1 MSEKIV
7 KGRDWAF
14 IVYPESAPKNWREIL
29 DETHMRWVESP
40 LHDKDFNPDGTFK
53 KPHWHVMLSADGPI
67 TLKAVEKIIE
77 PLNVPAPQKVGSGR
91 GMIRYF
97 IHLDNPEKYQYSRD
111 EIVAH
116 GGADVERSY
125 LNYDLVNRTENYKRD
140 IEQFINDNKSSS
152 RAVRKDAVLINE
164 WIITSDNQFF
174 KDKDDK
180 EIKDFFE
187 QSKDYFAEK
196 FGDENI
202 RYAQVHLDETTPHM
216 HLGIVPFNAEKKLS
230 AKTVFNRQAL
240 QAVQDELPKY
250 LNERGFELERGEKG
264 SERKNLT
271 VPEYKKAKDELK
283 EMTTTLEQRKSEVL
297 ALSNDKTPTI
307 NKESLDLKDETK
319 TVKVPS
325 GETIGIGKLRHEFTK
340 NEERKT
346 GNVIIPESK
355 LNALIQGYEDLYKS
369 NEQLKKYA
377 ETDLPKRIDYVKG
390 KYKEVVRD
398 YNDLA
403 DRFNNNLEKID
414 SLEKENKSLKNEI
427 KGIYRGFNQFMEN
440 TLGATVRQAEK
451 LMNNLVSEIKEFVKG
466 GEFEKIHRN
475 ETRTRDR
482 DELSR

>member
-1 MSEKIV
+1 MSFV
-7 KGRDWAF
+7 VAR
-14 IVYPESAPKNWREIL
+14 
-29 DETHMRWVESP
+29 M
-40 LHDKDFNPDGTFK
+40 
-53 KPHWHVMLSADGPI
+53 
-67 TLKAVEKIIE
+67 
-77 PLNVPAPQKVGSGR
+77 QKVKSGNLVGVGNHNQR
-91 GMIRYF
+91 NT
-97 IHLDNPEKYQYSRD
+97 DNHSNKD
-111 EIVAH
+111 I
-116 GGADVERSY
+116 DVERSH

-174 KDKDDK
+174 KDKDSK
-180 EIKDFFE
+180 EIKDYFE
-187 QSKDYFAEK
+187 VAKSYFSEK

-216 HLGIVPFNAEKKLS
+216 HLGIVPFNDEHKLS

-283 EMTTTLEQRKSEVL
+283 ELTTTLEQRKSEVL

-307 NKESLDLKDETK
+307 KKESLDLKDETK

-346 GNVIIPESK
+346 GNVIIPEDK

-369 NEQLKKYA
+369 NEKLKKYA
-377 ETDLPKRIDYVKG
+377 ETDLPKRMDYVKE

-403 DRFNNNLEKID
+403 DRYNNNLEKID

-427 KGIYRGFNQFMEN
+427 KGIYKGFKEFFKDSKQ
-440 TLGATVRQAEK
+440 VSAEQVK
-451 LMNNLVSEIKEFVKG
+451 TLVSGVVDKVKEFVKG

>member
-1 MSEKIV
+1 MSFVVARMQKMKAGNLVGI
-7 KGRDWAF
+7 GNHNQRLIDNH
-14 IVYPESAPKNWREIL
+14 SN
-29 DETHMRWVESP
+29 
-40 LHDKDFNPDGTFK
+40 KDIDT
-53 KPHWHVMLSADGPI
+53 
-67 TLKAVEKIIE
+67 
-77 PLNVPAPQKVGSGR
+77 
-91 GMIRYF
+91 
-97 IHLDNPEKYQYSRD
+97 
-111 EIVAH
+111 
-116 GGADVERSY
+116 ERSY
-125 LNYDLVNRTENYKRD
+125 LNYDLVNRTDNYKTD
-140 IEQFINDNKSSS
+140 IQQFINENKLSS

-180 EIKDFFE
+180 EIKDFFDTAK
-187 QSKDYFAEK
+187 SYFTDK
-196 FGDENI
+196 FGDNNI

-283 EMTTTLEQRKSEVL
+283 EMNTTLEQRKSEVL
-297 ALSNDKTPTI
+297 ALSKGKTATI
-307 NKESLDLKDETK
+307 KKESLDLKDETK

-325 GETIGIGKLRHEFTK
+325 GETIGIGKLRHEFMK

-346 GNVIIPESK
+346 GNIIIPESK
-355 LNALIQGYEDLYKS
+355 LNALIKSYEELYRA
-369 NEQLKKYA
+369 NEQLKEYA
-377 ETDLPKRIDYVKG
+377 ETDLPKEITRVKE
-390 KYKEVVRD
+390 KYRELAKD
-398 YNDLA
+398 YNKLV
-403 DRFNNNLEKID
+403 RKSNQNIETLEK
-414 SLEKENKSLKNEI
+414 LEKENKSLKNEI
-427 KGIYRGFNQFMEN
+427 KGIYKGFKEYFKDSKQVTTEQVK
-440 TLGATVRQAEK
+440 T
-451 LMNNLVSEIKEFVKG
+451 LVSGVVDKVKEFVKG

>member
-1 MSEKIV
+1 MAEVGFFCFFFYEKKKGLKRFYGFGRHCRQPRRVHTYMNIKYSVYTLHGSCTEVRSVYMSFVVARMQKMKSGNLV
-7 KGRDWAF
+7 GVGNHNQRNTDNH
-14 IVYPESAPKNWREIL
+14 SN
-29 DETHMRWVESP
+29 
-40 LHDKDFNPDGTFK
+40 KD
-53 KPHWHVMLSADGPI
+53 I
-67 TLKAVEKIIE
+67 
-77 PLNVPAPQKVGSGR
+77 
-91 GMIRYF
+91 
-97 IHLDNPEKYQYSRD
+97 
-111 EIVAH
+111 
-116 GGADVERSY
+116 DVERSY

-240 QAVQDELPKY
+240 QAVQDELPKC

-297 ALSNDKTPTI
+297 ALSNDKTATI
-307 NKESLDLKDETK
+307 KKESLDLKDETK

-325 GETIGIGKLRHEFTK
+325 GETIGIGKLRHEFMK

-346 GNVIIPESK
+346 GNVIISKDK
-355 LNALIQGYEDLYKS
+355 LNALIQGYEDLYSS
-369 NEQLKKYA
+369 NERLKKYA
-377 ETDLPKRIDYVKG
+377 ETDLPKEITKVKG
-390 KYKEVVRD
+390 KYSELVKE
-398 YNDLA
+398 YNDLV
-403 DRFNNNLEKID
+403 RKSNRNIETLEE
-414 SLEKENKSLKNEI
+414 LEKENKSLKNEI
-427 KGIYRGFNQFMEN
+427 KDIYKGFKAYFKDSKQVTTEQVK
-440 TLGATVRQAEK
+440 TLVGGVVDK
-451 LMNNLVSEIKEFVKG
+451 VKEFVKG

>member
-1 MSEKIV
+1 MSFV
-7 KGRDWAF
+7 VAR
-14 IVYPESAPKNWREIL
+14 
-29 DETHMRWVESP
+29 M
-40 LHDKDFNPDGTFK
+40 
-53 KPHWHVMLSADGPI
+53 
-67 TLKAVEKIIE
+67 
-77 PLNVPAPQKVGSGR
+77 QKVKSGNLVGVGNHNQR
-91 GMIRYF
+91 NT
-97 IHLDNPEKYQYSRD
+97 DNHSNKD
-111 EIVAH
+111 I
-116 GGADVERSY
+116 DVERSH

-164 WIITSDNQFF
+164 WIITSDNPFF

-180 EIKDFFE
+180 EIKDFFDTAK
-187 QSKDYFAEK
+187 SYFADK
-196 FGDENI
+196 FGDNNI

-216 HLGIVPFNAEKKLS
+216 HLGIVPFNDEHKLS

-283 EMTTTLEQRKSEVL
+283 EITTTLEQRKSEVL
-297 ALSNDKTPTI
+297 ALSNDKAPTI
-307 NKESLDLKDETK
+307 KKESLDLKDETK

-325 GETIGIGKLRHEFTK
+325 GETIGIGKLRHEFMK

-355 LNALIQGYEDLYKS
+355 LNAVIKSYEELYKA
-369 NEQLKKYA
+369 NEKLKNYA
-377 ETDLPKRIDYVKG
+377 ETDLPKEITRVKE
-390 KYKEVVRD
+390 KYRELAKD
-398 YNDLA
+398 YNRLV
-403 DRFNNNLEKID
+403 RKSNQNIETLEE
-414 SLEKENKSLKNEI
+414 LEKENKSLKNEI
-427 KGIYRGFNQFMEN
+427 KGIYKGFNQFMEN
-440 TLGATVRQAEK
+440 TLGATVGQAKK
-451 LMNNLVSEIKEFVKG
+451 LMNNLMSEVKEFVKG

-475 ETRTRDR
+475 ETKTRDR

>member
-1 MSEKIV
+1 MGYTLHGSCPEVRSVYMSFV
-7 KGRDWAF
+7 VAR
-14 IVYPESAPKNWREIL
+14 
-29 DETHMRWVESP
+29 M
-40 LHDKDFNPDGTFK
+40 
-53 KPHWHVMLSADGPI
+53 
-67 TLKAVEKIIE
+67 
-77 PLNVPAPQKVGSGR
+77 QKVKSGNLVGVGNHNQR
-91 GMIRYF
+91 NT
-97 IHLDNPEKYQYSRD
+97 DNHSNKD
-111 EIVAH
+111 I
-116 GGADVERSY
+116 DVERSH

-180 EIKDFFE
+180 EIKDFFDTAK
-187 QSKDYFAEK
+187 SYFADK
-196 FGDENI
+196 FGDNNI

-216 HLGIVPFNAEKKLS
+216 HLGIVPFNDEHKLS

-307 NKESLDLKDETK
+307 KKESLDLKDETK

-325 GETIGIGKLRHEFTK
+325 GETIGIGKLRHEFMK

-355 LNALIQGYEDLYKS
+355 LNAVIKSYEELYKA
-369 NEQLKKYA
+369 NEKLKNYA
-377 ETDLPKRIDYVKG
+377 ETDLPKEITRVKE
-390 KYKEVVRD
+390 KYRELAKD
-398 YNDLA
+398 YNRLV
-403 DRFNNNLEKID
+403 RKSNQNIETLEE
-414 SLEKENKSLKNEI
+414 LEKENKSLKNEI
-427 KGIYRGFNQFMEN
+427 KGIYKGFNQFMEN
-440 TLGATVRQAEK
+440 TLGATVGQAKK
-451 LMNNLVSEIKEFVKG
+451 LMNNLMSEVKEFVKG

-475 ETRTRDR
+475 ETKTRDR

>member
-1 MSEKIV
+1 MGYTLHGSCAEVRSVYMS
-7 KGRDWAF
+7 F
-14 IVYPESAPKNWREIL
+14 
-29 DETHMRWVESP
+29 
-40 LHDKDFNPDGTFK
+40 
-53 KPHWHVMLSADGPI
+53 
-67 TLKAVEKIIE
+67 AV
-77 PLNVPAPQKVGSGR
+77 ARMQKVKSGNLV
-91 GMIRYF
+91 GV
-97 IHLDNPEKYQYSRD
+97 DNHNQRNTDNHSNKD
-111 EIVAH
+111 I
-116 GGADVERSY
+116 DVERSH

-164 WIITSDNQFF
+164 WIITSDNPFF

-180 EIKDFFE
+180 EIKDFFDTAK
-187 QSKDYFAEK
+187 SYFADK
-196 FGDENI
+196 FGDNNI

-216 HLGIVPFNAEKKLS
+216 HLGIVPFNDEHKLS

-283 EMTTTLEQRKSEVL
+283 EITTTLEQRKSEVL
-297 ALSNDKTPTI
+297 ALSNDKAPTI
-307 NKESLDLKDETK
+307 KKESLDLKDETK

-325 GETIGIGKLRHEFTK
+325 GETIGIGKLRHEFMK

-355 LNALIQGYEDLYKS
+355 LNAVIKSYEELYKA
-369 NEQLKKYA
+369 NEKLKNYA
-377 ETDLPKRIDYVKG
+377 ETDLPKEITRVKE
-390 KYKEVVRD
+390 KYRELAKD
-398 YNDLA
+398 YNRLV
-403 DRFNNNLEKID
+403 RKSNQNIETLEE
-414 SLEKENKSLKNEI
+414 LEKENKSLKNEI
-427 KGIYRGFNQFMEN
+427 KGIYKGFNQFMEN
-440 TLGATVRQAEK
+440 TLGATVGQAKK
-451 LMNNLVSEIKEFVKG
+451 LMNNLMSEVKEFVKG

-475 ETRTRDR
+475 ETKTRDR

>member
-1 MSEKIV
+1 MGYTLHGSCAEVRSVYMS
-7 KGRDWAF
+7 F
-14 IVYPESAPKNWREIL
+14 
-29 DETHMRWVESP
+29 
-40 LHDKDFNPDGTFK
+40 
-53 KPHWHVMLSADGPI
+53 
-67 TLKAVEKIIE
+67 AV
-77 PLNVPAPQKVGSGR
+77 ARMQKVKSGNLVGVGNHNQR
-91 GMIRYF
+91 NT
-97 IHLDNPEKYQYSRD
+97 DNHSNKD
-111 EIVAH
+111 I
-116 GGADVERSY
+116 DVERSQ

-164 WIITSDNQFF
+164 WIITSDNPFF

-180 EIKDFFE
+180 EIKDFFDTAK
-187 QSKDYFAEK
+187 SYFADK
-196 FGDENI
+196 FGDNNI

-216 HLGIVPFNAEKKLS
+216 HLGIVPFNDEHKLS

-283 EMTTTLEQRKSEVL
+283 EITTTLEQRKSEVL
-297 ALSNDKTPTI
+297 ALSNDKAPTI
-307 NKESLDLKDETK
+307 KKESLDLKDETK

-325 GETIGIGKLRHEFTK
+325 GETIGIGKLRHEFMK

-355 LNALIQGYEDLYKS
+355 LNAVIKSYKELYKA
-369 NEQLKKYA
+369 NEKLKNYA
-377 ETDLPKRIDYVKG
+377 ETDLPKEITRVKE
-390 KYKEVVRD
+390 KYRELAKD
-398 YNDLA
+398 YNRLV
-403 DRFNNNLEKID
+403 RKSNQNIETLEE
-414 SLEKENKSLKNEI
+414 LEKENKSLKNEI
-427 KGIYRGFNQFMEN
+427 KGIYKGFNQFMEN
-440 TLGATVRQAEK
+440 TLGATVGQAKK
-451 LMNNLVSEIKEFVKG
+451 LMNNLMSEVKEFVKG

-475 ETRTRDR
+475 ETKTRDR

>member
-1 MSEKIV
+1 MSFVVARMQKMKAGNLV
-7 KGRDWAF
+7 GMGNHNQRLTDNH
-14 IVYPESAPKNWREIL
+14 SN
-29 DETHMRWVESP
+29 
-40 LHDKDFNPDGTFK
+40 KDIDT
-53 KPHWHVMLSADGPI
+53 
-67 TLKAVEKIIE
+67 
-77 PLNVPAPQKVGSGR
+77 
-91 GMIRYF
+91 
-97 IHLDNPEKYQYSRD
+97 
-111 EIVAH
+111 
-116 GGADVERSY
+116 ERSY
-125 LNYDLVNRTENYKRD
+125 LNYDLVNRTDNYKTD
-140 IEQFINDNKSSS
+140 IQQFINENKLSS

-180 EIKDFFE
+180 EIKDFFDTAK
-187 QSKDYFAEK
+187 SYFADK
-196 FGDENI
+196 FGDNNI

-283 EMTTTLEQRKSEVL
+283 EMNTTLEQRKSEVL
-297 ALSNDKTPTI
+297 ALSKGKTATI
-307 NKESLDLKDETK
+307 KKESLDLKDETK

-325 GETIGIGKLRHEFTK
+325 GETIGIGKLRHEFMK

-346 GNVIIPESK
+346 GNIIIPESK
-355 LNALIQGYEDLYKS
+355 LNALIKSYEELYRA
-369 NEQLKKYA
+369 NEQLKEYA
-377 ETDLPKRIDYVKG
+377 ETDLPKEITRVKE
-390 KYKEVVRD
+390 KYRELAKD
-398 YNDLA
+398 YNKLV
-403 DRFNNNLEKID
+403 RKSNQNIETLEK
-414 SLEKENKSLKNEI
+414 LEKENKSLKNEI
-427 KGIYRGFNQFMEN
+427 KGIYKGFKGYFKDSKQVTTEQVK
-440 TLGATVRQAEK
+440 T
-451 LMNNLVSEIKEFVKG
+451 LVSGVVDKVKEFVKG

>member
-1 MSEKIV
+1 MGYTLHGSCAEVRSVYMS
-7 KGRDWAF
+7 F
-14 IVYPESAPKNWREIL
+14 
-29 DETHMRWVESP
+29 
-40 LHDKDFNPDGTFK
+40 
-53 KPHWHVMLSADGPI
+53 
-67 TLKAVEKIIE
+67 AV
-77 PLNVPAPQKVGSGR
+77 ARMQKVKSGNLVGVGNHNQR
-91 GMIRYF
+91 NT
-97 IHLDNPEKYQYSRD
+97 DNHSNKD
-111 EIVAH
+111 I
-116 GGADVERSY
+116 DVEQSH

-164 WIITSDNQFF
+164 WIITSDNPFF

-180 EIKDFFE
+180 EIKDFFDTAK
-187 QSKDYFAEK
+187 SYFADK
-196 FGDENI
+196 FGDNNI

-216 HLGIVPFNAEKKLS
+216 HLGIVPFNDEHKLS

-283 EMTTTLEQRKSEVL
+283 EITTTLEQRKSEVL
-297 ALSNDKTPTI
+297 ALSNDKAPTI
-307 NKESLDLKDETK
+307 KKESLDLKDETK

-325 GETIGIGKLRHEFTK
+325 GETIGIGKLRHEFMK

-355 LNALIQGYEDLYKS
+355 LNAVIKSYEELYKA
-369 NEQLKKYA
+369 NEKLKNYA
-377 ETDLPKRIDYVKG
+377 ETDLPKEITRVKE
-390 KYKEVVRD
+390 KYRELAKD
-398 YNDLA
+398 YNRLV
-403 DRFNNNLEKID
+403 RKSNQNIETLEE
-414 SLEKENKSLKNEI
+414 LEKENKSLKNEI
-427 KGIYRGFNQFMEN
+427 KGIYKGFNQFMEN
-440 TLGATVRQAEK
+440 TLGATVGQAKK
-451 LMNNLVSEIKEFVKG
+451 LMNNLMSEVKEFVKG

-475 ETRTRDR
+475 ETKTRDR

>member
-1 MSEKIV
+1 MSFVVARMQKMKAGNLVGI
-7 KGRDWAF
+7 GNHNQRLTDNH
-14 IVYPESAPKNWREIL
+14 SN
-29 DETHMRWVESP
+29 
-40 LHDKDFNPDGTFK
+40 KDIDT
-53 KPHWHVMLSADGPI
+53 
-67 TLKAVEKIIE
+67 
-77 PLNVPAPQKVGSGR
+77 
-91 GMIRYF
+91 
-97 IHLDNPEKYQYSRD
+97 
-111 EIVAH
+111 
-116 GGADVERSY
+116 ERSY
-125 LNYDLVNRTENYKRD
+125 LNYDLVNRTDNYKTD
-140 IEQFINDNKSSS
+140 IQQFINDNKSSS
-152 RAVRKDAVLINE
+152 RAIRKDAVLINE

-216 HLGIVPFNAEKKLS
+216 HLGIVPFNAEKRLS
-230 AKTVFNRQAL
+230 AKTLFNRQAL

-283 EMTTTLEQRKSEVL
+283 EMTTALEQRKSEVL

-307 NKESLDLKDETK
+307 KKESLDLKDETK

-325 GETIGIGKLRHEFTK
+325 GETIGIGKLRHEFMK

-346 GNVIIPESK
+346 GNVIIPEDK

-377 ETDLPKRIDYVKG
+377 ETDLPKRIKYVTE
-390 KYKEVVRD
+390 KYKETVRD
-398 YNDLA
+398 FNDLA
-403 DRFNNNLEKID
+403 DRYNNNLEKID

-427 KGIYRGFNQFMEN
+427 KGIYKGFKAFFKDSKQVTTEQVK
-440 TLGATVRQAEK
+440 TLVGGVVDK
-451 LMNNLVSEIKEFVKG
+451 VKEFVKG

-475 ETRTRDR
+475 ETKTRDR

>member
-1 MSEKIV
+1 MGYTLHGSCTEVRSVYMSFVVARMQKMKAGNLVGI
-7 KGRDWAF
+7 GNHNQRLIDNH
-14 IVYPESAPKNWREIL
+14 SN
-29 DETHMRWVESP
+29 
-40 LHDKDFNPDGTFK
+40 KDIDT
-53 KPHWHVMLSADGPI
+53 
-67 TLKAVEKIIE
+67 
-77 PLNVPAPQKVGSGR
+77 
-91 GMIRYF
+91 
-97 IHLDNPEKYQYSRD
+97 
-111 EIVAH
+111 
-116 GGADVERSY
+116 ERSY
-125 LNYDLVNRTENYKRD
+125 LNYDLVNRTDNYKTD
-140 IEQFINDNKSSS
+140 IQQFINENKLSS

-180 EIKDFFE
+180 EIKDFFDTAK
-187 QSKDYFAEK
+187 SYFADK
-196 FGDENI
+196 FGDNNI

-283 EMTTTLEQRKSEVL
+283 EMNTTLEQRKSEVL
-297 ALSNDKTPTI
+297 ALSKGKTATI
-307 NKESLDLKDETK
+307 KKESLDLKDETK

-325 GETIGIGKLRHEFTK
+325 GETIGIGKLRHEFMK

-346 GNVIIPESK
+346 GNIIIPESK
-355 LNALIQGYEDLYKS
+355 LNALIKSYEELYRA
-369 NEQLKKYA
+369 NEQLKEYA
-377 ETDLPKRIDYVKG
+377 ETDLPKEITRVKE
-390 KYKEVVRD
+390 KYRELAKD
-398 YNDLA
+398 YNKLV
-403 DRFNNNLEKID
+403 RKSNQNIETLEK
-414 SLEKENKSLKNEI
+414 LEKENKSLKNEI
-427 KGIYRGFNQFMEN
+427 KGIYKGFKEYFKDSKQVTTEQVK
-440 TLGATVRQAEK
+440 T
-451 LMNNLVSEIKEFVKG
+451 LVSGVVDKVKEFVKG

>member
-1 MSEKIV
+1 MGYTLHGSCTEVRSVYMSFVVARMQKMKAGNLV
-7 KGRDWAF
+7 GMGNHNQRLTDNH
-14 IVYPESAPKNWREIL
+14 SN
-29 DETHMRWVESP
+29 
-40 LHDKDFNPDGTFK
+40 KDIDT
-53 KPHWHVMLSADGPI
+53 
-67 TLKAVEKIIE
+67 
-77 PLNVPAPQKVGSGR
+77 
-91 GMIRYF
+91 
-97 IHLDNPEKYQYSRD
+97 
-111 EIVAH
+111 
-116 GGADVERSY
+116 ERSY
-125 LNYDLVNRTENYKRD
+125 LNYDLVNRTDNYKTD
-140 IEQFINDNKSSS
+140 IQQFINENKSSS

-180 EIKDFFE
+180 EIKDFFDTAK
-187 QSKDYFAEK
+187 SYFADK
-196 FGDENI
+196 FGDNNI

-216 HLGIVPFNAEKKLS
+216 HLGIVPFNAEHKLT

-240 QAVQDELPKY
+240 QAVQDELPTY
-250 LNERGFELERGEKG
+250 LQERGFELERGEKG

-398 YNDLA
+398 YNDLVSKSN
-403 DRFNNNLEKID
+403 RNIEKIED
-414 SLEKENKSLKNEI
+414 LEKENKSLKNEI
-427 KGIYRGFNQFMEN
+427 KGIYKGFKEYFKSSNQVTTEQVK
-440 TLGATVRQAEK
+440 T
-451 LMNNLVSEIKEFVKG
+451 LVSGVVDKVKEFVKG

>member
-1 MSEKIV
+1 MFYLI
-7 KGRDWAF
+7 
-14 IVYPESAPKNWREIL
+14 
-29 DETHMRWVESP
+29 
-40 LHDKDFNPDGTFK
+40 TF
-53 KPHWHVMLSADGPI
+53 LY
-67 TLKAVEKIIE
+67 L
-77 PLNVPAPQKVGSGR
+77 
-91 GMIRYF
+91 
-97 IHLDNPEKYQYSRD
+97 IHY
-111 EIVAH
+111 I
-116 GGADVERSY
+116 DVERSY
-125 LNYDLVNRTENYKRD
+125 LNYDLVNRTEKYKRD

-230 AKTVFNRQAL
+230 AKTLFNRQAL

-250 LNERGFELERGEKG
+250 LNERGFELERGQKG

-271 VPEYKKAKDELK
+271 VLEYKKAKDELK
-283 EMTTTLEQRKSEVL
+283 EMTATLEQRKSEVL

-307 NKESLDLKDETK
+307 KKESLDLKDETK

-325 GETIGIGKLRHEFTK
+325 GETIGIGKLRHEFMK

-346 GNVIIPESK
+346 GNLIIPEDK

-369 NEQLKKYA
+369 NEQLKKYV
-377 ETDLPKRIDYVKG
+377 ETDLPKRIKYVTE
-390 KYKEVVRD
+390 KYKETVRD
-398 YNDLA
+398 FNDLA
-403 DRFNNNLEKID
+403 DRYNNNLEKID

-427 KGIYRGFNQFMEN
+427 KGIYKGFKAFFKDSKQVTTEQAK
-440 TLGATVRQAEK
+440 TLVGGVVDK
-451 LMNNLVSEIKEFVKG
+451 VKEFVKG

-475 ETRTRDR
+475 ETQTRDR

>member
-1 MSEKIV
+1 MSFVVARMQKMKSGNLVGI
-7 KGRDWAF
+7 GNHNQRLTDNH
-14 IVYPESAPKNWREIL
+14 SN
-29 DETHMRWVESP
+29 
-40 LHDKDFNPDGTFK
+40 KDIDT
-53 KPHWHVMLSADGPI
+53 
-67 TLKAVEKIIE
+67 
-77 PLNVPAPQKVGSGR
+77 
-91 GMIRYF
+91 
-97 IHLDNPEKYQYSRD
+97 
-111 EIVAH
+111 
-116 GGADVERSY
+116 ERSY
-125 LNYDLVNRTENYKRD
+125 LNYDLVNRTDNYKTD
-140 IEQFINDNKSSS
+140 IQQFINENKSSS

-187 QSKDYFAEK
+187 QSKNYFSEK

-216 HLGIVPFNAEKKLS
+216 HLGIVPFNAEKRLS
-230 AKTVFNRQAL
+230 AKTIFNRQAL

-307 NKESLDLKDETK
+307 KKESLDLKDETK

-340 NEERKT
+340 NEEQKT
-346 GNVIIPESK
+346 GNVIIPEDK

-369 NEQLKKYA
+369 NEKLKKYA
-377 ETDLPKRIDYVKG
+377 ETDLPKRIKYVTE

-398 YNDLA
+398 FNDLA
-403 DRFNNNLEKID
+403 DRYNNNLEKID

-427 KGIYRGFNQFMEN
+427 KGIYKGFKTYFKDSKQVTTEQVK
-440 TLGATVRQAEK
+440 T
-451 LMNNLVSEIKEFVKG
+451 LVSDVVDKVREFVKG

-475 ETRTRDR
+475 ETQTRDR

>member
-1 MSEKIV
+1 MCYTLHGSCTEVRSVYMSFV
-7 KGRDWAF
+7 VAR
-14 IVYPESAPKNWREIL
+14 
-29 DETHMRWVESP
+29 M
-40 LHDKDFNPDGTFK
+40 
-53 KPHWHVMLSADGPI
+53 
-67 TLKAVEKIIE
+67 
-77 PLNVPAPQKVGSGR
+77 QKVKSGNLVGVGNHNQR
-91 GMIRYF
+91 NT
-97 IHLDNPEKYQYSRD
+97 DNHSNKD
-111 EIVAH
+111 I
-116 GGADVERSY
+116 DVERSH

-164 WIITSDNQFF
+164 WIITSDNPFF

-180 EIKDFFE
+180 EIKDFFDTAK
-187 QSKDYFAEK
+187 SYFADK
-196 FGDENI
+196 FGDNNI

-216 HLGIVPFNAEKKLS
+216 HLGIVPFNDEHKLS

-283 EMTTTLEQRKSEVL
+283 EITTTLEQRKSEVL
-297 ALSNDKTPTI
+297 ALSNDKAPTI
-307 NKESLDLKDETK
+307 KKESLDLKDETK

-325 GETIGIGKLRHEFTK
+325 GETIGIGKLRHEFMK

-355 LNALIQGYEDLYKS
+355 LNAVIKSYEELYKA
-369 NEQLKKYA
+369 NEKLKNYA
-377 ETDLPKRIDYVKG
+377 ETDLPKEITRVKE
-390 KYKEVVRD
+390 KYRELAKD
-398 YNDLA
+398 YNRLV
-403 DRFNNNLEKID
+403 RKSNQNIETLEE
-414 SLEKENKSLKNEI
+414 LEKENKSLKNEI
-427 KGIYRGFNQFMEN
+427 KGIYKGFNQFMEN
-440 TLGATVRQAEK
+440 TLGATVGQAKK
-451 LMNNLVSEIKEFVKG
+451 LMNNLMSEVKEFVKG

-475 ETRTRDR
+475 ETKTRDR

>member
-1 MSEKIV
+1 MS
-7 KGRDWAF
+7 F
-14 IVYPESAPKNWREIL
+14 
-29 DETHMRWVESP
+29 
-40 LHDKDFNPDGTFK
+40 
-53 KPHWHVMLSADGPI
+53 
-67 TLKAVEKIIE
+67 AV
-77 PLNVPAPQKVGSGR
+77 ARMQKVKSGNLVGVGNHNQR
-91 GMIRYF
+91 NT
-97 IHLDNPEKYQYSRD
+97 DNHSNKD
-111 EIVAH
+111 I
-116 GGADVERSY
+116 DVERSQ

-164 WIITSDNQFF
+164 WIITSDNPFF

-180 EIKDFFE
+180 EIKDFFDTAK
-187 QSKDYFAEK
+187 SYFADK
-196 FGDENI
+196 FGDNNI

-216 HLGIVPFNAEKKLS
+216 HLGIVPFNDEHKLS

-283 EMTTTLEQRKSEVL
+283 EITTTLEQRKSEVL
-297 ALSNDKTPTI
+297 ALSNDKAPTI
-307 NKESLDLKDETK
+307 KKESLDLKDETK

-325 GETIGIGKLRHEFTK
+325 GETIGIGKLRHEFMK

-355 LNALIQGYEDLYKS
+355 LNAVIKSYEELYKA
-369 NEQLKKYA
+369 NEKLKNYA
-377 ETDLPKRIDYVKG
+377 ETDLPKEITRVKE
-390 KYKEVVRD
+390 KYRELAKD
-398 YNDLA
+398 YNMLV
-403 DRFNNNLEKID
+403 RKSNQNIETLEE
-414 SLEKENKSLKNEI
+414 LEKENKSLKNEI
-427 KGIYRGFNQFMEN
+427 KGIYKGFNQFMEN
-440 TLGATVRQAEK
+440 TLGATVGQAKK
-451 LMNNLVSEIKEFVKG
+451 LMNNLMSEVKEFVKG

-475 ETRTRDR
+475 ETKTRDR

>member
-1 MSEKIV
+1 MGYTLHGSCAEVRSVYMS
-7 KGRDWAF
+7 F
-14 IVYPESAPKNWREIL
+14 
-29 DETHMRWVESP
+29 
-40 LHDKDFNPDGTFK
+40 
-53 KPHWHVMLSADGPI
+53 
-67 TLKAVEKIIE
+67 AV
-77 PLNVPAPQKVGSGR
+77 ARMQKVKSGNLVGVGNHNQR
-91 GMIRYF
+91 NT
-97 IHLDNPEKYQYSRD
+97 DNHSNKD
-111 EIVAH
+111 I
-116 GGADVERSY
+116 DVERSQ

-164 WIITSDNQFF
+164 WIITSDNPFF

-180 EIKDFFE
+180 EIKDFFDTAK
-187 QSKDYFAEK
+187 SYFADK
-196 FGDENI
+196 FGDNNI

-216 HLGIVPFNAEKKLS
+216 HLGIVPFNDEHKLS

-283 EMTTTLEQRKSEVL
+283 ELTTTLEQRKSEVL

-307 NKESLDLKDETK
+307 KKESLDLKDETK

-346 GNVIIPESK
+346 GNVIIPEDK

-369 NEQLKKYA
+369 NEKLKKYA
-377 ETDLPKRIDYVKG
+377 ETDLPKRIDYVKE

-398 YNDLA
+398 FNDLA
-403 DRFNNNLEKID
+403 DRYNNNLEKID

-427 KGIYRGFNQFMEN
+427 KGIYKGFKEYFKDSKQVTTEQVK
-440 TLGATVRQAEK
+440 T
-451 LMNNLVSEIKEFVKG
+451 LVSGVLDKVKEFVKG

-475 ETRTRDR
+475 ETQTRDR

>member
-1 MSEKIV
+1 MGYTLHGSCPEVRSVYMSFV
-7 KGRDWAF
+7 VAR
-14 IVYPESAPKNWREIL
+14 
-29 DETHMRWVESP
+29 M
-40 LHDKDFNPDGTFK
+40 
-53 KPHWHVMLSADGPI
+53 
-67 TLKAVEKIIE
+67 
-77 PLNVPAPQKVGSGR
+77 QKVKSGNLVGVGNHNQR
-91 GMIRYF
+91 NT
-97 IHLDNPEKYQYSRD
+97 DNHSNKD
-111 EIVAH
+111 I
-116 GGADVERSY
+116 DVERSH

-180 EIKDFFE
+180 EIKDFFDTAK
-187 QSKDYFAEK
+187 SYFADK
-196 FGDENI
+196 FGDNNI

-216 HLGIVPFNAEKKLS
+216 HLGIVPFNNEHKLS

-307 NKESLDLKDETK
+307 KKESLDLKDETK

-325 GETIGIGKLRHEFTK
+325 GETIGIGKLRHEFMK

-355 LNALIQGYEDLYKS
+355 LNAVIKSYEELYKA
-369 NEQLKKYA
+369 NEKLKNYA
-377 ETDLPKRIDYVKG
+377 ETDLPKEITRVKE
-390 KYKEVVRD
+390 KYRELAKD
-398 YNDLA
+398 YNRLV
-403 DRFNNNLEKID
+403 RKSNQNIETLEE
-414 SLEKENKSLKNEI
+414 LEKENKSLKNEI
-427 KGIYRGFNQFMEN
+427 KGIYKGFNQFMEN
-440 TLGATVRQAEK
+440 TLGATVGQAKK
-451 LMNNLVSEIKEFVKG
+451 LMNNLMSEVKEFVKG

-475 ETRTRDR
+475 ETKTRDR

>member
-1 MSEKIV
+1 MGYTLHGSCPEVRSVYMSFV
-7 KGRDWAF
+7 VAR
-14 IVYPESAPKNWREIL
+14 
-29 DETHMRWVESP
+29 M
-40 LHDKDFNPDGTFK
+40 
-53 KPHWHVMLSADGPI
+53 
-67 TLKAVEKIIE
+67 
-77 PLNVPAPQKVGSGR
+77 QKVKSGNLVGVGNHNQR
-91 GMIRYF
+91 NT
-97 IHLDNPEKYQYSRD
+97 DNHSNKD
-111 EIVAH
+111 I
-116 GGADVERSY
+116 DVERSH

-174 KDKDDK
+174 KDKDSK
-180 EIKDFFE
+180 EIKDYFE
-187 QSKDYFAEK
+187 VAKSYFSEK

-216 HLGIVPFNAEKKLS
+216 HLGIVPFNDEHKLS

-346 GNVIIPESK
+346 GNVIIPEDK

-369 NEQLKKYA
+369 NEKLKKYA
-377 ETDLPKRIDYVKG
+377 ETDLPKRINYVKE
-390 KYKEVVRD
+390 KYKEVVRE

-427 KGIYRGFNQFMEN
+427 KGIYKGFKEYFKDSKQVTTEQVK
-440 TLGATVRQAEK
+440 T
-451 LMNNLVSEIKEFVKG
+451 LVSGVLDKVKEFVKG

-475 ETRTRDR
+475 ETQTRDR

>member
-1 MSEKIV
+1 MSFV
-7 KGRDWAF
+7 VAR
-14 IVYPESAPKNWREIL
+14 
-29 DETHMRWVESP
+29 M
-40 LHDKDFNPDGTFK
+40 
-53 KPHWHVMLSADGPI
+53 
-67 TLKAVEKIIE
+67 
-77 PLNVPAPQKVGSGR
+77 QKVKSGNLVGVGNHNQR
-91 GMIRYF
+91 NT
-97 IHLDNPEKYQYSRD
+97 DNHSNKD
-111 EIVAH
+111 I
-116 GGADVERSY
+116 DVERSH

-174 KDKDDK
+174 KDKDSK
-180 EIKDFFE
+180 EIKDYFE
-187 QSKDYFAEK
+187 VAKSYFSEK

-216 HLGIVPFNAEKKLS
+216 HLGIVPFNDEHKLS

-398 YNDLA
+398 YNDLVSKSN
-403 DRFNNNLEKID
+403 RNIEKIED
-414 SLEKENKSLKNEI
+414 LEKENKSLKNEI
-427 KGIYRGFNQFMEN
+427 KGIYKGFKEYFKSSNQVTTEQVK
-440 TLGATVRQAEK
+440 T
-451 LMNNLVSEIKEFVKG
+451 LVSGVVDKVKEFVKG

>member
-1 MSEKIV
+1 MS
-7 KGRDWAF
+7 F
-14 IVYPESAPKNWREIL
+14 
-29 DETHMRWVESP
+29 
-40 LHDKDFNPDGTFK
+40 
-53 KPHWHVMLSADGPI
+53 
-67 TLKAVEKIIE
+67 AV
-77 PLNVPAPQKVGSGR
+77 ARMQKVKSGNLVGVGNHNQR
-91 GMIRYF
+91 NT
-97 IHLDNPEKYQYSRD
+97 DNHSNKD
-111 EIVAH
+111 I
-116 GGADVERSY
+116 DVERSH

-164 WIITSDNQFF
+164 WIITSDNPFF

-180 EIKDFFE
+180 EIKDFFDTAK
-187 QSKDYFAEK
+187 SYFADK
-196 FGDENI
+196 FGDNNI

-216 HLGIVPFNAEKKLS
+216 HLGIVPFNDEHKLS

-283 EMTTTLEQRKSEVL
+283 EITTTLEQRKSEVL
-297 ALSNDKTPTI
+297 ALSNDKAPTI
-307 NKESLDLKDETK
+307 KKESLDLKDETK

-325 GETIGIGKLRHEFTK
+325 GETIGIGKLRHKFMK

-355 LNALIQGYEDLYKS
+355 LNAVIKSYEELYKA
-369 NEQLKKYA
+369 NEKLKNYA
-377 ETDLPKRIDYVKG
+377 ETDLPKEITRVKE
-390 KYKEVVRD
+390 KYRELAKD
-398 YNDLA
+398 YNRLV
-403 DRFNNNLEKID
+403 RKSNQNIETLEE
-414 SLEKENKSLKNEI
+414 LEKENKSLKNEI
-427 KGIYRGFNQFMEN
+427 KGIYKGFNQFMEN
-440 TLGATVRQAEK
+440 TLGATVGQAKK
-451 LMNNLVSEIKEFVKG
+451 LMNNLMSEVKEFVKG

-475 ETRTRDR
+475 ETKTRDR

>member
-1 MSEKIV
+1 MSFVVARMQKMKAGNLV
-7 KGRDWAF
+7 GMGNHNQRLTDNH
-14 IVYPESAPKNWREIL
+14 SN
-29 DETHMRWVESP
+29 
-40 LHDKDFNPDGTFK
+40 KDIDT
-53 KPHWHVMLSADGPI
+53 
-67 TLKAVEKIIE
+67 
-77 PLNVPAPQKVGSGR
+77 
-91 GMIRYF
+91 
-97 IHLDNPEKYQYSRD
+97 
-111 EIVAH
+111 
-116 GGADVERSY
+116 ERSY
-125 LNYDLVNRTENYKRD
+125 LNYDLVNRTDNYKTD
-140 IEQFINDNKSSS
+140 IQQFINENKSSS

-202 RYAQVHLDETTPHM
+202 RYAQVHMDETTPHM
-216 HLGIVPFNAEKKLS
+216 HLGIVPFNAEHKLT

-240 QAVQDELPKY
+240 QAVQDELPNY

-283 EMTTTLEQRKSEVL
+283 ELTTTLEQRKSEVL

-307 NKESLDLKDETK
+307 KKESLDLKDETK

-325 GETIGIGKLRHEFTK
+325 GETIGIGKLRHEFMK

-355 LNALIQGYEDLYKS
+355 LNAVIKSYEELYKA
-369 NEQLKKYA
+369 NEKLKNYA
-377 ETDLPKRIDYVKG
+377 ETDLPKEITRVKE
-390 KYKEVVRD
+390 KYRELAKD
-398 YNDLA
+398 YNRLV
-403 DRFNNNLEKID
+403 RKSNQNIETLEE
-414 SLEKENKSLKNEI
+414 LEKENKSLKNEI
-427 KGIYRGFNQFMEN
+427 KGIYKGFNQFMEN
-440 TLGATVRQAEK
+440 TLGATVGQAKK
-451 LMNNLVSEIKEFVKG
+451 LMNNLMSEVKEFVKG

-475 ETRTRDR
+475 ETQTRDR